1 MTRENKIIEKKDLVA
16 PEVYAGNR
24 KKIRKKLVDYKKNRR
39 VPLGPHATFYF
50 ENFDTMLAQIQ
61 EMLHIEKGGDEQL
74 KDELSAYNPLI
85 PKGKELVATLMFE
98 IDDPVLRSDF
108 LGKVGGIEEEV
119 YIQIL
124 NEKIKA
130 FPEKDVDRTSS
141 EGKASSVQFV
151 HFNFSTEQIKKFKN
165 LKNEVLLIIEHRL
178 YNHITKIS
186 SNVREALIKDF
197 I

>member
-1 MTRENKIIEKKDLVA
+1 MGT
-16 PEVYAGNR
+16 
-24 KKIRKKLVDYKKNRR
+24 
-39 VPLGPHATFYF
+39 
-50 ENFDTMLAQIQ
+50 
-61 EMLHIEKGGDEQL
+61 
-74 KDELSAYNPLI
+74 
-85 PKGKELVATLMFE
+85 
-98 IDDPVLRSDF
+98 
-108 LGKVGGIEEEV
+108 V